1 MLKNRFV
8 IQCWNISIYHKSMK
22 LKSKSECGKQF
33 SLKCFLGK
41 FGDFVQIFFYCD
53 KIIPILFLF
62 LQFGEISPKNVA
74 ESISTH
80 TLYLG
85 LISAYKVQLFP
96 NPHLVNRKR

>member
-1 MLKNRFV
+1 
-8 IQCWNISIYHKSMK
+8 
-22 LKSKSECGKQF
+22 
-33 SLKCFLGK
+33 
-41 FGDFVQIFFYCD
+41 
-53 KIIPILFLF
+53 

-96 NPHLVNRKR
+96 NPPY